1 MYLEMLQ
8 EWLLCTIPTIL
19 AIPRDTNKCVWCLCV
34 LFLSSSINSHLI
46 KLLPILL
53 DVDSKATSANPRRT
67 PKDNEISLFVTL
79 ALDFYGKLNAEQKHQ
94 FKQSFEQSNVLR
106 RNPIFDVLL
115 ASLH

>member
-53 DVDSKATSANPRRT
+53 DVDSKTTSANPKGI

-94 FKQSFEQSNVLR
+94 FKQSFEHSNVLR
-106 RNPIFDVLL
+106 NSGVFDVMLK
-115 ASLH
+115 SLN